1 MSDEKTL
8 RQNLQELADEQLEAH
23 DAEAAIKEFD
33 RLVEEGSDEE
43 DAFNEVCESYD
54 IDVE

>member
-1 MSDEKTL
+1 MKTI
-8 RQNLQELADEQLEAH
+8 RQKLQELADEQLEPH

-33 RLVEEGSDEE
+33 VLVADDADEN
-43 DAFNEVCESYD
+43 DAFIEVCESFD